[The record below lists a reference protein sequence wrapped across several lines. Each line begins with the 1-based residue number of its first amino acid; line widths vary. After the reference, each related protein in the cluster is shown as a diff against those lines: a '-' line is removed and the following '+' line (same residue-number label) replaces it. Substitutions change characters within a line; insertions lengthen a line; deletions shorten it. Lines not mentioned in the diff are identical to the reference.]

1 MSVTEAKARGE
12 VGALNPEHLAGD
24 NVRKWSA
31 MCGDFLA
38 WEREHMLKS
47 DPSPKQQEDHR
58 QCLKWLLRLTRQ
70 IYSMAADPEFP
81 DRSAFQELSGR
92 LLQLEESWKQ
102 FYEAMAAEQADR
114 FLARIFPDER

>member
-1 MSVTEAKARGE
+1 MSVSEAATRPEGD
-12 VGALNPEHLAGD
+12 ALNLEHLAGD

-31 MCGDFLA
+31 MCGEFLA
-38 WEREHMLKS
+38 WERELMLKS

-58 QCLKWLLRLTRQ
+58 QSLKWLLRLTRQ

-102 FYEAMAAEQADR
+102 FYEAMPAEEADR
-114 FLARIFPDER
+114 LLARIFPAER